1 VNPSLADRRHRVL
14 RDLRISVTDRC
25 NFRCRYC
32 MPREHFG
39 PGHHFLD
46 RPHLLTFDEIER
58 LARLFVALGV
68 RKLRLTGGEPLLRD
82 GIEDLVRS
90 LAAIPDVDLAMT
102 TNGAHLATKA
112 ADLATAGTVHTCL
125 FSSAGTGLRTSLWAG
140 TLHWIRSS
148 QIAPTESS
156 TRFVVIGPA
165 HLIPPQSIS
174 INNADTEQTAGLPAD
189 RAESLVQ
196 NAIGY
201 ALGSSGCLSDSVVD
215 STSNACRRT
224 PDSGRCAASRDRSIR
239 LFGRATACHT
249 VITNGMSTGDSTSIM
264 IATGPTNATFSL
276 RDRSRVGAGRL
287 HRCPVRLEPLSP

>member
-1 VNPSLADRRHRVL
+1 
-14 RDLRISVTDRC
+14 
-25 NFRCRYC
+25 
-32 MPREHFG
+32 
-39 PGHHFLD
+39 
-46 RPHLLTFDEIER
+46 
-58 LARLFVALGV
+58 
-68 RKLRLTGGEPLLRD
+68 LRD

-125 FSSAGTGLRTSLWAG
+125 FSSAGTGLRTSLRAG

-174 INNADTEQTAGLPAD
+174 INNADTEQKAGLPAD

-224 PDSGRCAASRDRSIR
+224 PDSAMCSLTRSFDTPVWAGDRVPHGDHQRDEHRRQHQHHDCDRANKCHVFTPRSLARRRRTAPPLSGATRTPVAMTAAFWAHEPSPSRVAIASDEALDCYLER
-239 LFGRATACHT
+239 LSTRT
-249 VITNGMSTGDSTSIM
+249 VC
-264 IATGPTNATFSL
+264 P
-276 RDRSRVGAGRL
+276 RRSRWA
-287 HRCPVRLEPLSP
+287 C

>member
-1 VNPSLADRRHRVL
+1 MSPAQPTAGVRRGCRSSGPPVNPSLADRRHRVL

-102 TNGAHLATKA
+102 TNGAQLATKA
-112 ADLATAGTVHTCL
+112 ADLATAGLRRLTV
-125 FSSAGTGLRTSLWAG
+125 SLDALDDDVYRAL
-140 TLHWIRSS
+140 T
-148 QIAPTESS
+148 
-156 TRFVVIGPA
+156 
-165 HLIPPQSIS
+165 
-174 INNADTEQTAGLPAD
+174 DTKVP
-189 RAESLVQ
+189 V
-196 NAIGY
+196 
-201 ALGSSGCLSDSVVD
+201 
-215 STSNACRRT
+215 RRVLEGI
-224 PDSGRCAASRDRSIR
+224 DAA
-239 LFGRATACHT
+239 A
-249 VITNGMSTGDSTSIM
+249 
-264 IATGPTNATFSL
+264 
-276 RDRSRVGAGRL
+276 RVGLNPIKVNMVVKRGSMITPYYR
-287 HRCPVRLEPLSP
+287 